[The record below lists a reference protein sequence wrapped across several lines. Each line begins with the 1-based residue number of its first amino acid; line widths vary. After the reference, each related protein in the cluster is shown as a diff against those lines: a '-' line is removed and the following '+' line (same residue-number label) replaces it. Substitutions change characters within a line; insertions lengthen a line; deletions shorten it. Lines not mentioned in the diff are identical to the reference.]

1 MTAIGEKHMKHS
13 TFEKAAKA
21 VTCSLLL
28 LSLVAQTDLSM
39 AFGFG
44 AQDEDKVVTVYDG
57 KTKRWLPPGQTAS
70 KVLSDSEVTLNA
82 YDKYWTSSSDVENGA
97 VVVVERAKPVT
108 IVSNGRAKT
117 LYTTQQTVQG
127 VVNEAGFDWKKM
139 MPIED
144 GMMKVT
150 QGMQIHVVPYT
161 SRVVNRTESIP
172 IHYNKWYD
180 ASLAPG
186 QMEVVQ
192 EGTPGR
198 REVEMEEYVSDG
210 KVIKAEAGDVKVITH
225 GTPGIAKT
233 GDVEGTQGYVR
244 SMNASAYHPTDGD
257 GFGITATGTRAGHGT
272 VAVDPRVIPGPP
284 CSSPTTAKRWQPI
297 QAEPSS
303 ATASTSAWKPSKNAT
318 ISEDRMW
325 KFL

>member
-1 MTAIGEKHMKHS
+1 MKHA

-28 LSLVAQTDLSM
+28 LAMAAQTDLSM

-44 AQDEDKVVTVYDG
+44 YSDEDKMVTVYDG
-57 KTKRWLPPGQTAS
+57 KDK
-70 KVLSDSEVTLNA
+70 KVITTRANTYKQVLTDSEVSLNA
-82 YDKYWTSSSDVENGA
+82 YDKYWTSSSDVKNGA
-97 VVVVERAKPVT
+97 VLVVERAKPVT
-108 IVSNGRAKT
+108 IVANGKART
-117 LYTTQQTVQG
+117 VYTTQQTVQG
-127 VVNEAGFDWKKM
+127 VVNEAGLEEM

-161 SRVVNRTESIP
+161 ARVVNRTEAIP
-172 IHYNKWYD
+172 VHYNKWYD

-186 QMEVVQ
+186 QIEVVQ

-210 KVIKAEAGDVKVITH
+210 KVIKAEPGDVKILVH

-233 GDVEGTQGYVR
+233 GDAEGTKGYVR
-244 SMNASAYHPTDGD
+244 NMSASAYHPSDGD
-257 GFGITATGTRAGHGT
+257 GYGITATGTRAGYGT
-272 VAVDPRVIPGPP
+272 VAVDPRVIPLG
-284 CSSPTTAKRWQPI
+284 
-297 QAEPSS
+297 
-303 ATASTSAWKPSKNAT
+303 STVFIPNYGEAVAADT
-318 ISEDRMW
+318 GGAIIGDRIDLCMET
-325 KFL
+325 FEECYNFGRQNVEVFVNY

>member
-1 MTAIGEKHMKHS
+1 MKYA

-28 LSLVAQTDLSM
+28 LAMAAQTDLSM

-44 AQDEDKVVTVYDG
+44 YSDEDKMVTVYDG
-57 KTKRWLPPGQTAS
+57 KDK
-70 KVLSDSEVTLNA
+70 KVITTRANTYKQVLTDSEVSLNA
-82 YDKYWTSSSDVENGA
+82 YDKYWTSSSDVKNGA
-97 VVVVERAKPVT
+97 VLVVERAKPVT
-108 IVSNGRAKT
+108 IVANGKART
-117 LYTTQQTVQG
+117 VYTTQQTVQG

-161 SRVVNRTESIP
+161 ARVVNRTEAIP
-172 IHYNKWYD
+172 VHYNKWYD

-186 QMEVVQ
+186 QIEVVQ

-210 KVIKAEAGDVKVITH
+210 KVIKAEPGDVKILVH

-233 GDVEGTQGYVR
+233 GDAEGTKGYVR
-244 SMNASAYHPTDGD
+244 NMSASAYLSSDGD
-257 GFGITATGTRAGHGT
+257 GYGITATGTRAGHGT
-272 VAVDPRVIPGPP
+272 VAVDPRVIPLG
-284 CSSPTTAKRWQPI
+284 
-297 QAEPSS
+297 
-303 ATASTSAWKPSKNAT
+303 STVFIPNYGEAVAADT
-318 ISEDRMW
+318 GGAIIGDRIDLCMET
-325 KFL
+325 FEECYNFGRQNVEVFVNY

>member
-1 MTAIGEKHMKHS
+1 MKHA

-28 LSLVAQTDLSM
+28 VPMAAQTDLSM

-44 AQDEDKVVTVYDG
+44 YSDEDKMVTVYDG
-57 KTKRWLPPGQTAS
+57 KDK
-70 KVLSDSEVTLNA
+70 KVITTRANTYKQVLTDSEVSLNA
-82 YDKYWTSSSDVENGA
+82 YDKYWTSSSDVKNGA
-97 VVVVERAKPVT
+97 VLVVERAKPVT
-108 IVSNGRAKT
+108 IVANGKART
-117 LYTTQQTVQG
+117 VYTTQQTVQG

-161 SRVVNRTESIP
+161 ARVVNRTEAIP
-172 IHYNKWYD
+172 VHYNKWYD

-186 QMEVVQ
+186 QIEVVQ

-210 KVIKAEAGDVKVITH
+210 KVTKAEPGDVKILVH
-225 GTPGIAKT
+225 GTPGLPKP
-233 GDVEGTQGYVR
+233 VMRKVL
-244 SMNASAYHPTDGD
+244 
-257 GFGITATGTRAGHGT
+257 RA
-272 VAVDPRVIPGPP
+272 
-284 CSSPTTAKRWQPI
+284 
-297 QAEPSS
+297 
-303 ATASTSAWKPSKNAT
+303 
-318 ISEDRMW
+318 M
-325 KFL
+325 